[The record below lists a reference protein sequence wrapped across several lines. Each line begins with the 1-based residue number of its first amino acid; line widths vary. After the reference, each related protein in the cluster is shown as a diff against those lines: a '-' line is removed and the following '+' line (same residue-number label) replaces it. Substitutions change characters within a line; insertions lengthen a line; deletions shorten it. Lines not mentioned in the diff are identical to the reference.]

1 MRPKENY
8 TRHVSVALALTI
20 AILVSF
26 QAYILR
32 EPERITA
39 DEKRDRLIA
48 VTEGRSLYAENCAMC
63 HGEEGEGVDG
73 PALNDKQFLANTAD
87 TTLFS
92 LISSG
97 VPNTEMPA
105 WNQVHGGPFTD
116 EEVRSL
122 VAFLRSWEADAP
134 DRQAMAM
141 AGDPVEG
148 LVIFNST
155 CIVCHGQDGLGTD
168 RAPALNDPTKLAQ
181 FDDEWYVDTITEG
194 RPAQGMPTWG
204 TVLSP
209 EQVHNLV
216 SLLRA
221 WERGETVQP
230 PGPEEGLAEALHMLE
245 HGDLHAAEHAL
256 EGAMQ
261 GATGDVLA
269 ALNNAM
275 AALEAGDAA
284 AAEAAIREAQTLLGR
299 DMPGDM
305 HDEGGVHNDTG
316 AEMSGH
322 DDATHD
328 D

>member
-1 MRPKENY
+1 
-8 TRHVSVALALTI
+8 
-20 AILVSF
+20 
-26 QAYILR
+26 
-32 EPERITA
+32 
-39 DEKRDRLIA
+39 LIA

-73 PALNDKQFLANTAD
+73 PALNDKPFLANTAD
-87 TTLFS
+87 MTLFS

-97 VPNTEMPA
+97 VPSTEMPA

-116 EEVRSL
+116 EEVHAL
-122 VAFLRSWEADAP
+122 VTFIRNWEPEAP

-141 AGDPVEG
+141 AGNPVEG

-155 CIVCHGQDGLGTD
+155 CIVCHGPEGQGTD
-168 RAPALNDPTKLAQ
+168 RAPALNDPVKLAQ
-181 FDDEWYVDTITEG
+181 FNDEWYVDTITEG

-209 EQVHNLV
+209 EQVHDLV

-256 EGAMQ
+256 EEAMQ
-261 GATGDVLA
+261 GATGDVLDSLNKA
-269 ALNNAM
+269 IEALA
-275 AALEAGDAA
+275 AGDAA
-284 AAEAAIREAQTLLGR
+284 AAEAAIREAQEGLGME
-299 DMPGDM
+299 MPGDM
-305 HDEGGVHNDTG
+305 HDEGGTHNDTG
-316 AEMSGH
+316 AEMDGH
-322 DDATHD
+322 DNDSTHD